1 MPKNNMPDQICSIND
16 LTCELCRQGR
26 PRPHQY
32 KKWVA
37 QTEWCH
43 ELNEDTKVE
52 EEVKIDSEKLP
63 F

>member
-1 MPKNNMPDQICSIND
+1 MLKNNMPDQICSIND

-37 QTEWCH
+37 RTDYCDVVQ
-43 ELNEDTKVE
+43 EDKSLEDIKIPE
-52 EEVKIDSEKLP
+52 ENLP